1 MTAFIGAES
10 ETLRLMT
17 NNDVVTAR
25 RRVRD
30 RAVAL
35 GLDLVA
41 QTKIVTAASEL
52 ARNTVIYGGGGEL
65 EIDIVQDGA
74 RLLPKRGLRLSF
86 VDEGPGIADLER
98 AMTGGWSSGTG
109 LGLGLPGSQRL
120 VHEFD
125 ITSAPGQGTRITAVI
140 WRRDP

>member
-1 MTAFIGAES
+1 VTGFIGAES
-10 ETLRLMT
+10 ETLPLMIT
-17 NNDVVTAR
+17 SDVVHAR
-25 RRVRD
+25 RRVRE
-30 RAVAL
+30 RAMAV
-35 GLDLVA
+35 GLDLVS

-52 ARNTVIYGGGGEL
+52 ARNTVIYGGGGQL
-65 EIDIVQDGA
+65 HIDVVTDDTSV
-74 RLLPKRGLRLSF
+74 RPRVGLRITF
-86 VDEGPGIADLER
+86 VDEGPGIADLDR

-125 ITSAPGQGTRITAVI
+125 IASTPGQGTRITAVL